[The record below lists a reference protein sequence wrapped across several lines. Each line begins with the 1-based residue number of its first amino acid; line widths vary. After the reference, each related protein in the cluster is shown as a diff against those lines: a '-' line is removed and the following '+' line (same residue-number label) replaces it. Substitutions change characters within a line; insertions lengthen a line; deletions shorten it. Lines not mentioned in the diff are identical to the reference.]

1 MRDRI
6 IVKKEQIP
14 YGFSIAL
21 GMDKFTMRFAYNR
34 QADLFTVSLY
44 RAGKLL
50 CSNEPVI
57 YGTPLFR
64 DIYDSGVFPMLTI
77 VPLDESG
84 NETAVTYKNFGETVF
99 LTIDNGK
106 GRNI

>member
-14 YGFSIAL
+14 YRFSIAL
-21 GMDKFTMRFAYNR
+21 GMDKFSMRFAYNK
-34 QADLFTVSLY
+34 QADLFTISLY
-44 RAGKLL
+44 RGEKLL
-50 CSNEPVI
+50 CSNEPII
-57 YGTPLFR
+57 YGVPLFG
-64 DIYDSGVFPMLTI
+64 DIYDSGIFPMLDI

-106 GRNI
+106 ERRI

>member
-21 GMDKFTMRFAYNR
+21 GMEKYSMRFAYNKV
-34 QADLFTVSLY
+34 ADLFTVSLY
-44 RAGKLL
+44 KGGALL
-50 CSNEPVI
+50 CQNEPIV
-57 YGTPLFR
+57 YGVPLFK
-64 DIYDSGVFPMLTI
+64 DVYESGRFPMTDI

-84 NETAVTYKNFGETVF
+84 NESAVTWDNFGRTVF

-106 GRNI
+106 ERNP

>member
-6 IVKKEQIP
+6 IVKKDLIP
-14 YGFSIAL
+14 YGFNIAL
-21 GMDKFTMRFAYNR
+21 GKEKFNLRFAYNA

-44 RAGKLL
+44 RDGTLL
-50 CSNEPVI
+50 CNAEPII
-57 YGTPLFR
+57 YGVPLFC
-64 DIYDSGVFPMLTI
+64 DIYKNGVFPVLNI

-84 NETAVTYKNFGETVF
+84 QQQEVTWENFGETVF

-106 GRNI
+106 

>member
-14 YGFSIAL
+14 YGFYISL
-21 GMDKFTMRFAYNR
+21 GNEKFNLRFAYNQ
-34 QADLFTVSLY
+34 QADLFTVTLY
-44 RAGKLL
+44 RDGTAL
-50 CSNEPVI
+50 CYDEPII
-57 YGTPLFR
+57 YGVALFR
-64 DIYDSGVFPMLTI
+64 DLYEAGKFPAVDI

-84 NETAVTYKNFGETVF
+84 QENEVTWDNFGETVF

-106 GRNI
+106 

>member
-21 GMDKFTMRFAYNR
+21 GMDKFNMRFAYNR

-44 RAGKLL
+44 REGKLL

-57 YGTPLFR
+57 YGMPLFR

-106 GRNI
+106 GHNI